1 VNDEGNREKGARLND
16 GHRVSRSSPLPTP
29 HSPLPTRNALRALA
43 FEAFVAFRYLR
54 SRRKQVM
61 ISVITTI
68 AVGAVS
74 VGVAALIVVM
84 ALMTGFRED
93 MQARILSGT
102 AHLNLVRRDGLPIR
116 DYPALVGRLRKIP
129 HVRTAVPTLYQTVL
143 IEGLE
148 GAAGATLK
156 GVDTSGPLVAN
167 ELFRFK
173 LEGDPMQLG
182 QTFRRPSDGAVLNGM
197 VLGRNLASALGLH
210 IGDTATVLSPGGR
223 VTDEGIQPKYKDF
236 QIVGIFESGLYDYD
250 AQWAYVSL
258 DAVRK
263 LVSEKDVVQVVQMQ
277 VDDIYAVK
285 DVAMEVLEEVGPD
298 YETKDWQELN
308 EPLYAAL
315 SLERVGFYVVLV
327 VVVTI
332 AALNIIT
339 LLTMMVME
347 KTADI
352 GILKSMGATSGTVMR
367 IFMLQGL
374 AIGAFGAALG
384 LVCGTLLVWYLDTYR
399 VITLPPDVYSISH
412 VTFRLKMWDA
422 AFVAVATIVISFIS
436 TIYPAR
442 AAARMDPIEALR
454 YE

>member
-1 VNDEGNREKGARLND
+1 MIRNIKRRPGGED
-16 GHRVSRSSPLPTP
+16 PLGTE
-29 HSPLPTRNALRALA
+29 HSAFSMLA
-43 FEAFVAFRYLR
+43 FEGFVALRYLR

-61 ISVITTI
+61 ISIITAI

-116 DYPALVGRLRKIP
+116 DFPALVARLRGLP
-129 HVRTAVPTLYQTVL
+129 GVRSAVPTLYQTVL

-156 GVDTSGPLVAN
+156 GIDTTGPIVSN
-167 ELFRFK
+167 EVFRFT

-182 QTFRRPSDGAVLNGM
+182 QTFRRPADGEVLYGM
-197 VLGRNLASALGLH
+197 VLGKDLAQALGLRV
-210 IGDTATVLSPGGR
+210 GDTATVLSPGGR
-223 VTDEGIQPKYKDF
+223 VTDEGIEPRYKDF
-236 QIVGIFESGLYDYD
+236 RVVGLFESGLYDYD
-250 AQWAYVSL
+250 SQWAYVSL
-258 DAVRK
+258 DAVRR
-263 LVSEKDVVQVVQMQ
+263 LVADKDVVQVVQMQ
-277 VDDIYAVK
+277 VADIYAVK
-285 DVAMEVLEEVGPD
+285 EVAAAVLAEAGPD
-298 YETKDWQELN
+298 FETKDWQELN

-339 LLTMMVME
+339 LLTMMVLE

-352 GILKSMGATSGTVMR
+352 GILQSMGATSSTVMR

-374 AIGAFGAALG
+374 AIGIVGAALG
-384 LVCGTLLVWYLDTYR
+384 VAGGTFLVWYLDSYQI
-399 VITLPPDVYSISH
+399 ITLPPDVYSISH
-412 VTFRLKMWDA
+412 VSFRLRPWDA
-422 AFVAVATIVISFIS
+422 AFVALATVAISFVS

-442 AAARMDPIEALR
+442 AAARMDPVEALR

>member
-1 VNDEGNREKGARLND
+1 VPRTRRE
-16 GHRVSRSSPLPTP
+16 
-29 HSPLPTRNALRALA
+29 ALA
-43 FEAFVAFRYLR
+43 PLLFEAFVALRYLR

-61 ISVITTI
+61 ISIITAI

-74 VGVAALIVVM
+74 VGVAALVVVM
-84 ALMTGFRED
+84 ALMTGFREE

-116 DYPALVGRLRKIP
+116 DYPALVTKLRRLSG
-129 HVRTAVPTLYQTVL
+129 VRTAVPTLYQTVL
-143 IEGLE
+143 IEGFE
-148 GAAGATLK
+148 GSAGATLK
-156 GVDTSGPLVAN
+156 GIDTVGPLMAN

-173 LEGDPMQLG
+173 VEGDPMQLG
-182 QTFRRPSDGAVLNGM
+182 KTYRRPSDGEVLHGM
-197 VLGRNLASALGLH
+197 VLGKDLARSLGLGV
-210 IGDTATVLSPGGR
+210 GDTATVLSPGGR
-223 VTDEGIQPKYKDF
+223 VTDDKIEPKYQDF
-236 QIVGIFESGLYDYD
+236 RIVGIFESGLYDYD

-258 DAVRK
+258 DSVRR
-263 LVSEKDVVQVVQMQ
+263 LVADKDVVQVVQMQ
-277 VDDIYAVK
+277 VEDIYAVK
-285 DVAMEVLEEVGPD
+285 EVAAEVIAEAGPD
-298 YETKDWQELN
+298 FETKDWQELN

-315 SLERVGFYVVLV
+315 SLERIGFYVVLV

-352 GILKSMGATSGTVMR
+352 GILKSMGATSATVMR

-374 AIGAFGAALG
+374 AIGAFGALLG
-384 LVCGTLLVWYLDTYR
+384 VVGGVSLVWYLDTYQ

-412 VTFRLKMWDA
+412 VSFRLRAWDVV
-422 AFVAVATIVISFIS
+422 FVALATVVISFLS

-442 AAARMDPIEALR
+442 AAARMDPVEALR

>member
-1 VNDEGNREKGARLND
+1 MAVNDRQSED
-16 GHRVSRSSPLPTP
+16 GLLDGRRS
-29 HSPLPTRNALRALA
+29 ALSA
-43 FEAFVAFRYLR
+43 FLFESFVALRYLR

-61 ISVITTI
+61 ISIITAI

-116 DYPALVGRLRKIP
+116 DYQKVVERLRAIP
-129 HVRTAVPTLYQTVL
+129 HVRSAVPTLYQTVL
-143 IEGLE
+143 IEGLD

-156 GVDTSGPLVAN
+156 GVDTSASPRSN
-167 ELFRFK
+167 EVFRFSV
-173 LEGDPMQLG
+173 EGDPMQLG
-182 QTFRRPSDGAVLNGM
+182 QTFRRATDGEVLNGM
-197 VLGRNLASALGLH
+197 VLGKNLAHALGLK

-223 VTDEGIQPKYKDF
+223 VTDEGIEPRYKDF
-236 QIVGIFESGLYDYD
+236 RVVGIFESGLYDYD

-263 LVSEKDVVQVVQMQ
+263 LISDKDVVQVVQMQ

-285 DVAMEVLEEVGPD
+285 DVGLDVLAEVGPD

-315 SLERVGFYVVLV
+315 SLERIGFYVVLV

-374 AIGAFGAALG
+374 AIGVVGALLG
-384 LVCGTLLVWYLDTYR
+384 LFGGTTLVWYLDTYR
-399 VITLPPDVYSISH
+399 VITLPADVYSISH
-412 VTFRLKMWDA
+412 VTFRLQPLDA
-422 AFVAVATIVISFIS
+422 AFVALATILISFLS

-442 AAARMDPIEALR
+442 AAARMDPVEALR

>member
-1 VNDEGNREKGARLND
+1 MALSKQSAESDNGPRSRRRPPP
-16 GHRVSRSSPLPTP
+16 GHGPRAS
-29 HSPLPTRNALRALA
+29 ALRALA
-43 FEAFVAFRYLR
+43 FEAFVALRYLR

-61 ISVITTI
+61 ISIVTAI

-116 DYPALVGRLRKIP
+116 DYQGLVGRLRKLP
-129 HVRTAVPTLYQTVL
+129 HVRSAVPTLYQTVL
-143 IEGLE
+143 VEGTE

-156 GVDTSGPLVAN
+156 GVDTAGPLVAN

-182 QTFRRPSDGAVLNGM
+182 QTFRRQADGEVLHGM
-197 VLGRNLASALGLH
+197 VLGRNLAEALGLRV
-210 IGDTATVLSPGGR
+210 GDTATVLSPGGR
-223 VTDEGIQPKYKDF
+223 VTDERIEPRYKDF
-236 QIVGIFESGLYDYD
+236 RVVGIFESGLYDYD

-263 LVSEKDVVQVVQMQ
+263 LVADRDVVQVVQMQ

-285 DVAMEVLEEVGPD
+285 EVGMSVLAEVGPD
-298 YETKDWQELN
+298 FETKDWQELN

-352 GILKSMGATSGTVMR
+352 GILKSMGATNGTVMR

-374 AIGAFGAALG
+374 AIGVVGALMG
-384 LVCGTLLVWYLDTYR
+384 LAGGTFLVWYLDAYE
-399 VITLPPDVYSISH
+399 VIRLPADVYSISH
-412 VTFRLKMWDA
+412 VTFRLRALDA
-422 AFVAVATIVISFIS
+422 AFVALATVVISFVS

-442 AAARMDPIEALR
+442 TAARMDPVEALR